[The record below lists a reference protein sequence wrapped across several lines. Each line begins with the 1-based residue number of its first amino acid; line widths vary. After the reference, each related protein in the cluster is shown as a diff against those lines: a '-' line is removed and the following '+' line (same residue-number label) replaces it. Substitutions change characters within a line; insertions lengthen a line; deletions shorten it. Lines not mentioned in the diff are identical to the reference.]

1 MYPDEH
7 CKTRAKP
14 KLPARGRIAG
24 GACARTTTTAPR
36 WRRAAGRPLPAPRS
50 GRAAA
55 PRRLPGLP
63 VRNVFA
69 IARREFGAY
78 FDSPLAY
85 VIVPIYVVLVGGF
98 ALWFDDLF
106 AAGVVSMRGVFFW
119 ASLFLVVLVPAVTMR
134 LFAEE
139 YRTGSIELLATLPIR
154 EEELVLGK
162 YLAAVGLVSVGVLCT
177 GAYPVLLAVLGVP
190 DSAASDA
197 PFLVRLVNEG
207 TLDVGAVLC
216 GYLGLILVGAAIAG
230 VGTGVSALTNSQIVA
245 FLGALVISLFPFLVG
260 MFLDRVP
267 APLQP
272 LAQYLSLE
280 HHFDNLARGVLDTRD
295 LIFYATFAA
304 VGLHTA
310 VYALERR
317 RWA

>member
-1 MYPDEH
+1 M
-7 CKTRAKP
+7 
-14 KLPARGRIAG
+14 
-24 GACARTTTTAPR
+24 
-36 WRRAAGRPLPAPRS
+36 
-50 GRAAA
+50 
-55 PRRLPGLP
+55 
-63 VRNVFA
+63 RNVFA

-85 VIVPIYVVLVGGF
+85 VIVPIYVLLVGGF
-98 ALWFDDLF
+98 ALWFDDFF
-106 AAGVVSMRGVFFW
+106 AAGVVSMRGIFFW
-119 ASLFLVVLVPAVTMR
+119 AGLFLVVLVPAVTMR
-134 LFAEE
+134 LFSEE

-177 GAYPVLLAVLGVP
+177 AAYPITLAVLGVP

-197 PFLVRLVNEG
+197 PFVVRLVNEG
-207 TLDVGAVLC
+207 TLDVGAVVC
-216 GYLGLILVGAAIAG
+216 GYVGLVLVGAAIAG
-230 VGTGVSALTNSQIVA
+230 VGAGISALTSSQIVA
-245 FLGALVISLFPFLVG
+245 FLGSLVVSLFPFVIG

-267 APLQP
+267 VPLQP

-295 LIFYATFAA
+295 LIFYASFAA